1 MASSSLSIPSLR
13 RQTVAA
19 VRLLLVLTLLL
30 GVGYPAVVW
39 AVGRVGLHDQAT
51 GSLVHHDGRVVGSSL
66 LGQNFSGAAWF
77 HGRASASSYAGNTSG
92 GTNLPESDPQL
103 WKAAAAMRKAA
114 GSIGDR
120 LPPDALTT
128 SASGL
133 DPDISPAYAELQA
146 PQIAAARQLPV
157 AQVRRLVA
165 QHTTGRTLG
174 YLGEPRVDVLE
185 LNLAL
190 QDLSAGAR

>member
-1 MASSSLSIPSLR
+1 MASSSLSWR

-19 VRLLLVLTLLL
+19 VRLLLVLTLVL

-66 LGQNFSGAAWF
+66 LGQQFTGPTWF
-77 HGRASASSYAGNTSG
+77 HGRASASSYAGDTSG
-92 GTNLPESDPQL
+92 GTNLPESEPRL
-103 WKAAAAMRKAA
+103 WKAAAAMRKDA

-120 LPPDALTT
+120 LPADALTT

-133 DPDISPAYAELQA
+133 DPDISPAYAALQV
-146 PQIAAARQLPV
+146 PQVAAARHLSV
-157 AQVRRLVA
+157 ATVRELVE
-165 QHTTGRTLG
+165 QNTTGRTLG
-174 YLGEPRVDVLE
+174 YLGEPRVNVLQ
-185 LNLAL
+185 LNIAL
-190 QDLSAGAR
+190 SDTRQH

>member
-1 MASSSLSIPSLR
+1 MASSSLSWTRQLSAALR
-13 RQTVAA
+13 M
-19 VRLLLVLTLLL
+19 LLVLTVLL
-30 GVGYPAVVW
+30 GVGYPAIVW
-39 AVGRVGLHDQAT
+39 AVGRVGFHDQAT
-51 GSLVHHDGRVVGSSL
+51 GSVVRTDGRVVGSSL
-66 LGQNFSGAAWF
+66 LGQQFSGPTWF
-77 HGRASASSYAGNTSG
+77 HGRASASSYSGRTSG
-92 GTNLPESDPQL
+92 GSNLPESDPQL

-133 DPDISPAYAELQA
+133 DPDISPAYAALQA
-146 PQIAAARQLPV
+146 PQVAAARHLPV
-157 AQVRRLVA
+157 ATVRRLVA

-185 LNLAL
+185 LNIAL
-190 QDLSAGAR
+190 QDLSRTGQH